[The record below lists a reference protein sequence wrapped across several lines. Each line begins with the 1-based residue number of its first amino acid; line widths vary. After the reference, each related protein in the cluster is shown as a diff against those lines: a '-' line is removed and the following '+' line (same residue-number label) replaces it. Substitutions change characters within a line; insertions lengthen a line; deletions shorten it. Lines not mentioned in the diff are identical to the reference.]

1 MKKPDLQYLGEFIK
15 LFSFKGEIILYSDNT
30 ISLIENLD
38 TIFIDIDGAFVPFQV
53 KKSKSHK
60 KNIFRVLLEGISSE
74 SEAKDLLKKSVYIN
88 KLENQDNI
96 NNIVDNFN
104 VYNNNEYLGIV
115 ISTIN
120 KTGQTIIEVKMK
132 EKIVLIPFVDE
143 FIVEINYDLNK
154 IDMILPDGLLDI

>member
-15 LFSFKGEIILYSDNT
+15 LFSFKGELILYSENT

-38 TIFIDIDGAFVPFQV
+38 SIFIDIDGAFVPFQIN
-53 KKSKSHK
+53 KSKSHK
-60 KNIFRVLLEGISSE
+60 KNIFRILLDGISSE
-74 SEAKDLLKKSVYIN
+74 SEAKNFLKKSVYIN

-132 EKIVLIPFVDE
+132 EKIVLIPFVNE
-143 FIVEINYDLNK
+143 FIVEINHDLNK

>member
-38 TIFIDIDGAFVPFQV
+38 SVFIDIDGAFVPFQI

-154 IDMILPDGLLDI
+154 LDMILPDGLLDI

>member
-38 TIFIDIDGAFVPFQV
+38 TIFIDIDGAFVPFQI

-132 EKIVLIPFVDE
+132 EKIVLIPFVNE

>member
-30 ISLIENLD
+30 ISLIESLD
-38 TIFIDIDGAFVPFQV
+38 TIFIDIDGAFVPFQI

-60 KNIFRVLLEGISSE
+60 KNIFRVLLEVISSE

-115 ISTIN
+115 VSTIN
-120 KTGQTIIEVKMK
+120 KTGQTIIEVKMSK
-132 EKIVLIPFVDE
+132 KTVLIPLVDE
-143 FIVEINYDLNK
+143 LITKINYDEKK
-154 IDMILPDGLLDI
+154 IQMILPEGLLDI